1 MILVDYASDAEQEVE
16 TNIEITIADKDKA
29 AVISKTNSNNEAT
42 FANSNVENFPENSEL
57 KNNVIPVEI
66 PPYQA
71 DWSLNP
77 ETVRT
82 VKHHLEAKNLHGFNL
97 TNVIFL

>member
-16 TNIEITIADKDKA
+16 NVENFAKT
-29 AVISKTNSNNEAT
+29 AVISKTNSSNEAT